1 MNSVYS
7 DINHF
12 PPTQIFNEGWLL
24 RILLECHHRG
34 YEPFPFQK
42 MKNSNWFSEAQL
54 PTPFKPRFR
63 GDQQSEN
70 RTHIDGVYG
79 HFTILS
85 DTKSGL
91 TLTPDAEQFE
101 VIEAKLFS
109 PLSSGVKNVSN
120 YDQAARTIACMAK
133 TIEESKLEVENL
145 ESIGFYI
152 TAPQSQVE
160 AGIFSEQVEK
170 DNIRVKVSN
179 RIQRYIDDEDHHKK
193 LSNWFHE
200 YFNPML
206 DVIKI
211 GAISYETLLKSLK
224 INLETK
230 DLIQKY
236 YDRCL
241 EYNGRKDSSK

>member
-1 MNSVYS
+1 MIHHVNRFVQTTGQKKDESAKMHTCGIGMKLPDILSDVMNSVYS

-34 YEPFPFQK
+34 YEPFPFQR

-63 GDQQSEN
+63 GDQQAEN

-91 TLTPDAEQFE
+91 MLRSDAEQFE

-109 PLSSGVKNVSN
+109 PLSPDVKNASN
-120 YDQAARTIACMAK
+120 YDQVARTVACMAK
-133 TIEESKLEVENL
+133 TIEN
-145 ESIGFYI
+145 
-152 TAPQSQVE
+152 Q
-160 AGIFSEQVEK
+160 
-170 DNIRVKVSN
+170 
-179 RIQRYIDDEDHHKK
+179 
-193 LSNWFHE
+193 
-200 YFNPML
+200 
-206 DVIKI
+206 
-211 GAISYETLLKSLK
+211 TLK
-224 INLETK
+224 
-230 DLIQKY
+230 
-236 YDRCL
+236 
-241 EYNGRKDSSK
+241 